1 MHARIKP
8 LRSRESTM
16 SASEKAIEDIEGGCR
31 IHLHV
36 VPRASR
42 TQVMG
47 LHDGRVKLQVAAP
60 PVDGEAN
67 AAIIKWAAKL
77 LGVTRDSV
85 HIASGATGKRK
96 TVAVS
101 GVSREEA
108 LARLALE

>member
-1 MHARIKP
+1 MRAI
-8 LRSRESTM
+8 ED
-16 SASEKAIEDIEGGCR
+16 AIEDIAGGCR

-67 AAIIKWAAKL
+67 AAIVKWAAKL
-77 LGVTRDSV
+77 LGVTRDAV
-85 HIASGATGKRK
+85 EIASGATGKRK
-96 TVAVS
+96 TIEVQ
-101 GVSREEA
+101 GVSRIDA
-108 LARLALE
+108 LARLGLGS